1 MSKRVLL
8 VGAGHAQ
15 VQVLQ
20 AAAREPIAGAELALV
35 SPVPRALYSGML
47 PGFVAG
53 HYALDRCGYALRPL
67 ADAARAHFIDSA
79 AVSLDA
85 AAHRV
90 TLADGRVAEY
100 DVLSLDVGST
110 MDRDAIPGAREHGLF
125 LRPLEAFAR
134 LVEGLWE
141 LAARRV
147 LDVVVVGGGA
157 AGVETALAIEH
168 RLGGRGE
175 QRARV
180 ALVTGG
186 GEPLATHPEPVQRL
200 AVRALARRRITVFRE
215 RCARI
220 EAGVVELAGGAR
232 LACDAPVLA
241 TGPRPPGWLKGSG
254 LQLGE
259 AGHVMTGPTLQ
270 SLSHPEVFA
279 VGDVALRSDRPLPP
293 SGVYAVRAGAPLALN
308 LRRFVAGGSLQDWR
322 PPRRT
327 LQLMACGDRRA
338 ILSWGG
344 LAAEGRWCGW
354 WKDRIDRAW
363 ITRFGGG

>member
-20 AAAREPIAGAELALV
+20 AAAHEPIAGAELALV

-53 HYALDRCGYALRPL
+53 HYRLEHCGYALQPL
-67 ADAARAHFIDSA
+67 ADAARAQFIDSA

-85 AAHRV
+85 AARCV
-90 TLADGRVAEY
+90 TLADGRVLGY

-110 MDRDAIPGAREHGLF
+110 MDRDTIPGAREHGLF
-125 LRPLEAFAR
+125 LRPLEIFAH
-134 LVEGLWE
+134 LVDGLWA
-141 LAARRV
+141 LADRRV
-147 LDVVVVGGGA
+147 LDVVVIGGGA
-157 AGVETALAIEH
+157 AGVEIALAIEH
-168 RLGGRGE
+168 RLASSGG
-175 QRARV
+175 QPARV

-186 GEPLATHPEPVQRL
+186 GAPLATHPEPVQRL
-200 AVRALARRRITVFRE
+200 AARALARRRITVFRE

-220 EAGVVELAGGAR
+220 EAAGVVLDGGAR
-232 LACDAPVLA
+232 LACDAPVMA
-241 TGPRPPGWLKGSG
+241 IGPRPPTWLRGSG
-254 LQLGE
+254 LQLGD
-259 AGHVMTGPTLQ
+259 AGHVLTGPTLQ

-279 VGDVALRSDRPLPP
+279 AGDLALRPDRPLPP
-293 SGVYAVRAGAPLALN
+293 SGVYAVRAGVPLALN
-308 LRRFVAGGSLQDWR
+308 LRRFVAGGQLQPWR

-327 LQLMACGDRRA
+327 LNLIACGSRRA
-338 ILSWGG
+338 IFSWGG
-344 LAAEGRWCGW
+344 LAAEGRWCWW